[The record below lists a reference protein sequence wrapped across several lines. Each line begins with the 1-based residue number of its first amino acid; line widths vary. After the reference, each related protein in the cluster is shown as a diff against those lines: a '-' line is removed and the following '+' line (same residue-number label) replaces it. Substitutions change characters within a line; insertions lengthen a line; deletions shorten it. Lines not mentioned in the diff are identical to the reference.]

1 MANSDHTNTEPR
13 KLSILS
19 DIELVRGVV
28 IGDDESVIAMMM
40 EKYAEF
46 NGLPYNDQKKE
57 LITAFNGRK
66 CIFKAVSMEHTDRGF
81 DDPHVFLLCL
91 SVARQTSAEETVQLI
106 FNTLVERIRGVPY
119 VLVGTQIDKRLSM
132 LIENYGC
139 GQMKYLPIPMNKAES
154 YAKRIGASKYLECSE
169 VTGEGLDEVFEEAFE
184 IGHNYALEQLRG
196 YRRKMSAAA
205 QIPKDRKLSCIT
217 Q

>member
-1 MANSDHTNTEPR
+1 MRSD
-13 KLSILS
+13 
-19 DIELVRGVV
+19 
-28 IGDDESVIAMMM
+28 
-40 EKYAEF
+40 F
-46 NGLPYNDQKKE
+46 Q
-57 LITAFNGRK
+57 
-66 CIFKAVSMEHTDRGF
+66 
-81 DDPHVFLLCL
+81 
-91 SVARQTSAEETVQLI
+91 I
-106 FNTLVERIRGVPY
+106 FNTVAERIRGVPY

-139 GQMKYLPIPMNKAES
+139 GHTKYLPMPLNKAES

-169 VTGEGLDEVFEEAFE
+169 ATGEGLDEVFEEAFE
-184 IGHNYALEQLRG
+184 IGHSYALEQLRG